1 MTSPYGPSG
10 GNDPQQQWGQQP
22 YGGGYPGTPSGG
34 FPAQQPG
41 YGQPDPSQQQ
51 QQQWGQQPQQQ
62 QPYTQQYPAGYD
74 PGQQQNPYGQQDP
87 SQQQQNPYGQ
97 QDPSQQQWGQQGQY
111 GQPGYGQQQNP
122 YGQPGFGPQQ
132 PPAKKSGAVLWV
144 VVALVVLVVAAV
156 GITGFVAPGFFKK
169 KIFDNASVQTG
180 IVQILKDDY
189 KISDVES
196 ATCNGE
202 NPVEPNRTFTCKVK
216 IGGKDKDVKI
226 TVKTADGEYEV
237 GQPTG

>member
-10 GNDPQQQWGQQP
+10 GNDPNQQWGQQP

-51 QQQWGQQPQQQ
+51 QQQQQWGQQPQQQ
-62 QPYTQQYPAGYD
+62 PYSQQYPAGYD
-74 PGQQQNPYGQQDP
+74 PN
-87 SQQQQNPYGQ
+87 QQQNPYGQ
-97 QDPSQQQWGQQGQY
+97 QDPSQQQWGQQQGQY

-156 GITGFVAPGFFKK
+156 GITGFVTPGFFKK
-169 KIFDNASVQTG
+169 KIFDNVAVQTG

-196 ATCNGE
+196 ATCTGE

>member
-22 YGGGYPGTPSGG
+22 YGGGGYPGTPSGG
-34 FPAQQPG
+34 FPAQQQPG

-62 QPYTQQYPAGYD
+62 QQYTQQYPGGYD
-74 PGQQQNPYGQQDP
+74 PTQQ
-87 SQQQQNPYGQ
+87 QQQQNPYGQ
-97 QDPSQQQWGQQGQY
+97 PQQQNPYGQADPSQQQWGQQPGQF
-111 GQPGYGQQQNP
+111 GQQQNP
-122 YGQPGFGPQQ
+122 YGQPGYGQQ

-144 VVALVVLVVAAV
+144 VVALVVLVFAAV
-156 GITGFVAPGFFKK
+156 AITGFVTPGFFKK
-169 KIFDNASVQTG
+169 KIFDNTAVQTG

-189 KISDVES
+189 KISDVEG
-196 ATCNGE
+196 ATCSGE

>member
-51 QQQWGQQPQQQ
+51 QQQQQWGQQPGQ
-62 QPYTQQYPAGYD
+62 QQYPQQYPGGYD
-74 PGQQQNPYGQQDP
+74 PSQ
-87 SQQQQNPYGQ
+87 QQQQNPYGQ
-97 QDPSQQQWGQQGQY
+97 PDPAQQQWGQQPGQY
-111 GQPGYGQQQNP
+111 GQPGYGQQPNP

-156 GITGFVAPGFFKK
+156 GITGFVTPGFFKK
-169 KIFDNASVQTG
+169 KIFDNGSVQSG

-189 KISDVES
+189 KISDVEG
-196 ATCNGE
+196 ATCTGE
-202 NPVEPNRTFTCKVK
+202 HPVEPNRTFTCKVK
-216 IGGKDKDVKI
+216 VGGKEKDVKI

>member
-22 YGGGYPGTPSGG
+22 YGGGGYPGTPSGG

-51 QQQWGQQPQQQ
+51 PQWGQQPPPQQQQYTQQYPGGYDPTQQQPQNPYGQPDPSQQQQQWGQQP
-62 QPYTQQYPAGYD
+62 
-74 PGQQQNPYGQQDP
+74 GQFGQ
-87 SQQQQNPYGQ
+87 
-97 QDPSQQQWGQQGQY
+97 
-111 GQPGYGQQQNP
+111 YGQQQNP
-122 YGQPGFGPQQ
+122 YGQPGYGAV
-132 PPAKKSGAVLWV
+132 PPAKKSSALPWVIVAV
-144 VVALVVLVVAAV
+144 VVLVVAAV
-156 GITGFVAPGFFKK
+156 GILGFVTPGWFTK
-169 KIFDNASVQTG
+169 KIFDNTAVQNG

-196 ATCNGE
+196 ATCTGE
-202 NPVEPNRTFTCKVK
+202 NPVEPNRSFTCKVK